1 MSEEDN
7 NEGYNQGV
15 KDTIKEIVDIVNMSD
30 YPEDLEEYLYDWLKE
45 KGVKI

>member
-1 MSEEDN
+1 MSEEDY

-15 KDTIKEIVDIVNMSD
+15 KDTIQEIVDIVNMSEW
-30 YPEDLEEYLYDWLKE
+30 PEDLEMYLCDYLEE